1 MAEKILQLH
10 GEYYNL
16 TKLTN
21 KNKNQRVLK
30 FREKMQTTM
39 ILWPKDTLSKMQLLA
54 ESKILTGVDRE
65 IADRDLNFLKA

>member
-21 KNKNQRVLK
+21 KNKNQRLLK
-30 FREKMQTTM
+30 FRENMQTTM
-39 ILWPKDTLSKMQLLA
+39 ILWPKDALSKMQLCA

-65 IADRDLNFLKA
+65 IADRDLNFL